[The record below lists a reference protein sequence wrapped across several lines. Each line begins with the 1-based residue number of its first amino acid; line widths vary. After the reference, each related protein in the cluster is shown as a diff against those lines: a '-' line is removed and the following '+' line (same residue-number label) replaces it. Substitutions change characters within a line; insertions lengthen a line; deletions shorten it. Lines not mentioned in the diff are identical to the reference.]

1 MREGYKKL
9 DKSKLNN
16 RINKTISTKEALSQV
31 TPLEFIED
39 VYNGTK
45 KVQIDKRGIHYKF
58 NELMEYIENSDFE
71 LLEIVDN
78 I

>member
-1 MREGYKKL
+1 MTEKDSSNEKEVTGMREGYKKL

-16 RINKTISTKEALSQV
+16 RIHKTISTKEALSQV

-45 KVQIDKRGIHYKF
+45 KVQIDKRGYC
-58 NELMEYIENSDFE
+58 YIK
-71 LLEIVDN
+71 IQV
-78 I
+78 

>member
-1 MREGYKKL
+1 MTEKDSSNEKEVTGMREGYKKL

-45 KVQIDKRGIHYKF
+45 KVQIDKRGIHYVS
-58 NELMEYIENSDFE
+58 NR
-71 LLEIVDN
+71 
-78 I
+78 